1 MFAVPTAFHRLS
13 VCRLKKQPTRD
24 DAPSKGDQPAK
35 DDQATQG
42 GDANSTTGDSNPKL
56 DPTSSGTRVTSKAP
70 LGSKGFHTLTT
81 FKFPHSRQN
90 SSIQT
95 SSLFAQAKGNKES
108 SLADSQSSSLH
119 SSSLFAQPK
128 GKAKLTLADSQSS
141 NLHTSNFFAQATGEF
156 ALADRQDSS
165 RDTAAAAEAKNA
177 DRGVASGS
185 TRKDANDTGRP
196 NESAPTASEVLITT
210 NITTMI

>member
-24 DAPSKGDQPAK
+24 DAPSKGDQPLK

-56 DPTSSGTRVTSKAP
+56 DPTSSGTRVTSKTP

-90 SSIQT
+90 SSLQS
-95 SSLFAQAKGNKES
+95 SSLCAQAKGNKEFF
-108 SLADSQSSSLH
+108 LADSQSNSLY
-119 SSSLFAQPK
+119 SSSLFAQPQ
-128 GKAKLTLADSQSS
+128 GKTKSTLPWQTGRTAAGTPQPQQRQRTLTEELLVGLQGRMPVTLAAPVNQHPQPQRYSSQQ
-141 NLHTSNFFAQATGEF
+141 TSQ
-156 ALADRQDSS
+156 Q
-165 RDTAAAAEAKNA
+165 
-177 DRGVASGS
+177 
-185 TRKDANDTGRP
+185 
-196 NESAPTASEVLITT
+196 
-210 NITTMI
+210 